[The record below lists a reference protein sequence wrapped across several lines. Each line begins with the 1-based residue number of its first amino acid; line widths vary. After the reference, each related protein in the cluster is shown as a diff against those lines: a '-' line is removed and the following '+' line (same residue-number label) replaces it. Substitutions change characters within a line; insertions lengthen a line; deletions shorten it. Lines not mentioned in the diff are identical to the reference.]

1 MAIVF
6 IHTRGHRFKRHRVRN
21 PSILPN
27 RHQLI
32 IHSLP
37 PVKIKHVAR
46 LRVIWNV
53 MSKGEETSETTNSWA
68 CHIWKLHV
76 PVKIKHFS
84 WRFCSDSLP
93 TRLNLYK
100 RKIISSPVCL
110 LCGSDTETA
119 LHALRDCNFVKQVWV
134 TYLMARRSGWVMM
147 GGNGLW
153 HCGNVWMTWGTWE
166 WL

>member
-1 MAIVF
+1 
-6 IHTRGHRFKRHRVRN
+6 
-21 PSILPN
+21 
-27 RHQLI
+27 
-32 IHSLP
+32 
-37 PVKIKHVAR
+37 
-46 LRVIWNV
+46 

-68 CHIWKLHV
+68 RHIWKLHV

-134 TYLMARRSGWVMM
+134 TSGLFNGMKVWMGNDGRQWLMALWECVDDVRDM
-147 GGNGLW
+147 GVTVAWCLW
-153 HCGNVWMTWGTWE
+153 YERNCAAFGINVVHGYVVF
-166 WL
+166 